1 LPENSLLKAFILSEQ
16 SGDNMVR
23 KMSKDKKIIFYY
35 CTRKYSI
42 RQTAK
47 AINASSTYVRKILH
61 THNLIRDKKEALT
74 LRSTDEY
81 RKKIS
86 DTKRGEKQ
94 AKKLTEQKVLAIRSE
109 YENLINDFTRT
120 EVQYALAIDYEVSRS
135 TILDVIHRRTWT
147 HI

>member
-1 LPENSLLKAFILSEQ
+1 
-16 SGDNMVR
+16 MVR
-23 KMSKDKKIIFYY
+23 EMSNDKKIIYYY

-42 RQTAK
+42 RQTIK
-47 AINASSTYVRKILH
+47 ATSCSDNYVKKILRN
-61 THNLIRDKKEALT
+61 HNLIRDKKEALA

-81 RKKIS
+81 RQKIG

-94 AKKLTEQKVLAIRSE
+94 PGSKLTEEKVLKIRSS
-109 YENLINDFTRT
+109 YEDLIKTFSRT
-120 EVQYALAIDYEVSRS
+120 EAQHILATEYNVSRS

>member
-1 LPENSLLKAFILSEQ
+1 
-16 SGDNMVR
+16 MVR
-23 KMSKDKKIIFYY
+23 EMSKDKMIIFYY

-42 RQTAK
+42 RQTAE
-47 AINASSTYVRKILH
+47 AINASSSYVRKILH

-74 LRSTDEY
+74 LRTTDEY

-86 DTKRGEKQ
+86 YTKRGEKQ
-94 AKKLTEQKVLAIRSE
+94 AKKLTEKKVLQIRSE
-109 YENLINDFTRT
+109 YKNLIRTYTRT
-120 EVQYALAIDYEVSRS
+120 EAQNILATEYSVSRS